1 MTRWRTPLAPHMT
14 SVLLPGWAARC
25 SAGSHSS
32 PSTRFS
38 LRPTTAA
45 RPRVAPFADP
55 RPQTVA
61 ARCGSA
67 RASSPPRRS
76 PTSYAADLLSHSG
89 LSRALNPLLI
99 PAVLIKRALDDL
111 NAVGDAARRVGGI
124 ERARLGRLDGLAAQ
138 VERLREEMDPLEQL
152 SGVRSHLAAVRAA
165 VEPVAPRLDL
175 LRDEL
180 RPIQEMSAVRSHL
193 EAVRTAVEP
202 VAPRLDLLRDELR
215 PIQEMSAVRSQLE
228 AVRAAVEPLD
238 QKLDQLREEIEP
250 IQQLADLRAG
260 IEPLDDDMRQV
271 RESIDEIEPLVKEI
285 GSLIGGLDE
294 KLGRISGDLAPVG
307 ELAEKIP
314 GVGRR

>member
-25 SAGSHSS
+25 SASSRSS

-38 LRPTTAA
+38 LSPPTPA
-45 RPRVAPFADP
+45 RPRAAPFADP
-55 RPQTVA
+55 RLQTVA
-61 ARCGSA
+61 ARCGWTG
-67 RASSPPRRS
+67 ASSPPRRS

-124 ERARLGRLDGLAAQ
+124 ERALLGRLDGLAAQ

-152 SGVRSHLAAVRAA
+152 SGVRSHLA
-165 VEPVAPRLDL
+165 
-175 LRDEL
+175 
-180 RPIQEMSAVRSHL
+180 
-193 EAVRTAVEP
+193 AVRTAVEP

-250 IQQLADLRAG
+250 IQQLADVRAG
-260 IEPLDDDMRQV
+260 IEPLDEDMRQV